1 MPAVRGSRHL
11 LMLLCMAATI
21 AGLAASPL
29 DAQWRRVESLAGIQ
43 VGDFEVT
50 RDGVLCLV
58 PWPDDGFYVS
68 TTGGKSWT
76 HRSENGMPHGPGV
89 VPAVHE
95 IECSDHDLF
104 FLSYNQ
110 LYRVRDFS
118 SPLEPLPP
126 PRDGKVGTFAVAAD
140 GTLFATLVDNP
151 LTDSVYRSTDFGNSW
166 MNVCK
171 KYANARKENAL
182 FLDSAGV
189 LWSHDPW
196 SIARFDEVSGSWIRH
211 EGIGF
216 EETNRRRFFPMANG
230 DIHVNLDNRIVKYTA
245 ATATVSTLYTSNVTL
260 RPGLEFW
267 RCGDGVL
274 LVCDR
279 SVDDD
284 DWILLRS
291 TDDGLSWT
299 ITRTRLPNEMS
310 FLGEYAGTVYG
321 TYGADIVGTD
331 DHGTSMLDFTQGLV
345 STNIHHFETRNNRV
359 HVMAMRYAMSDDGGL
374 QWRYPGYGG
383 SGSNAYDLQV
393 TSDGTMYENR
403 LKFRVSRDSTRTWEY
418 SWLWDLT
425 DLLARDDVVLMA
437 THDGEMLR
445 SLDGGRSWAVVL
457 REEGLMFE
465 LTEHHGNIFAIKKG
479 RLLHSSD
486 RGATW
491 VKRAFPP
498 SVTTDGVTL
507 GVNDRVL
514 LLAGMGF
521 LWSTSDHGD
530 SWTEIRMDPLNG
542 RFRRIVS
549 NRDGTFAAVYLK
561 NHTGSQISQVAML
574 STDDGVTWTSIS
586 DGLPRPFTYPYYSQ
600 ISDIGFTSRHRLLLN
615 VQGRGLYEYTDIP
628 VHVRSPL
635 EGETSLSISIFP
647 TIVSELLHLTVSTQ
661 EAVHCCIVNI
671 AGRRV
676 AEFRIEAGT
685 NGIVLDARA
694 LSAGRYYLRAWTT
707 ASVTTKSFLVT
718 K

>member
-1 MPAVRGSRHL
+1 MKSISNIRAFLGVTMAITALAV
-11 LMLLCMAATI
+11 
-21 AGLAASPL
+21 SPL

-50 RDGVLCLV
+50 RQGVLCVV

-68 TTGGKSWT
+68 TTGGKSWV
-76 HRSENGMPHGPGV
+76 HRSENGMPLGPGV
-89 VPAVHE
+89 VPSVHE

-104 FLSYNQ
+104 FLSYNKV
-110 LYRVRDFS
+110 YRVRDFS
-118 SPLEPLPP
+118 SALELIPP
-126 PRDGKVGTFAVAAD
+126 PRDGKVGTFAVSAE

-151 LTDSVYRSTDFGNSW
+151 LTDSVYRSTDFGGSW
-166 MNVCK
+166 ESICG
-171 KYANARKENAL
+171 KYANTRMGNAL
-182 FLDSAGV
+182 LLDSTGG

-196 SIARFDEVSGSWIRH
+196 SIARYDETSGSWIRH

-216 EETNRRRFFPMANG
+216 EETNRRRFFPLANG
-230 DIHVNLDNRIVKYTA
+230 DVYVNLDNRIVKYTA
-245 ATATVSTLYTSNVTL
+245 ATASVMTLFTSNVTV

-279 SVDDD
+279 SIDDD
-284 DWILLRS
+284 DWLLLRS
-291 TDDGLSWT
+291 TDEGETWS
-299 ITRTRLPNEMS
+299 IAQTRLPNEIG
-310 FLGEYAGTVYG
+310 FLGEHAGTVYG
-321 TYGADIVGTD
+321 TFGADIVATD
-331 DHGTSMLDFTQGLV
+331 DHGHTLQDRTQGLF
-345 STNIHHFETRNNRV
+345 STDIKHFETRHHRV

-383 SGSNAYDLQV
+383 GGGNALDLQV

-403 LKFRVSRDSTRTWEY
+403 EKFRVSRDSSRTWEFTL
-418 SWLWDLT
+418 LWDLT
-425 DLLARDDVVLMA
+425 DMLARDDVVLIA

-457 REEGLMFE
+457 REESLMFE
-465 LTEHHGNIFAIKKG
+465 LTEHHGQIFAIKKG

-507 GVNDRVL
+507 GVNDRVVL
-514 LLAGMGF
+514 IAGMGF
-521 LWSTSDHGD
+521 LWSSSDHGE
-530 SWTEIRMDPLNG
+530 SWTEIRLDPLNG
-542 RFRRIVS
+542 RFRRLVS
-549 NRDGTFAAVYLK
+549 NSDGTFAAVYLK
-561 NHTGSQISQVAML
+561 NHSGNQISQVAML
-574 STDDGVTWTSIS
+574 SIDDGVTWTSIS

-600 ISDIGFTSRHRLLLN
+600 ISDIGFTADHRLLMN

-628 VHVRSPL
+628 VHVQRAA
-635 EGETSLSISIFP
+635 EGNATLAVSLFP
-647 TIVSELLHLTVSTQ
+647 TITSELLHLSVLTH
-661 EAVHCCIVNI
+661 EAVHGSIVNT
-671 AGRRV
+671 AGQRV
-676 AEFRIEAGT
+676 AKFRIDAGM
-685 NGIVLDARA
+685 NGMTLDVHA
-694 LSAGRYYLRAWTT
+694 LPVGRYVLHVATSTSRA
-707 ASVTTKSFLVT
+707 VKSFLVT